1 MSSPTILLVDDDSG
15 MMDLLSMRLQS
26 AGYRTLC
33 ADNGIA
39 ALALMEERLPE
50 LVMTDLRM
58 EEMDGLA
65 LFEDIHRRWPSL
77 PVVVLTAH
85 GSIPE
90 AVKATQKG
98 VYAFLTK
105 PVDKEELLNTI
116 ERALKSLPQGGST
129 EEPVIGPVVTRS
141 AKMFNILEQTRLL
154 AQSDVNVLLTGE
166 SGTGKELIARELHHI
181 SHRAQRPFVPVN
193 CSAIPADMLE
203 SELFG
208 HVKGAF
214 TGAIR
219 DHQGLFAA
227 ANGGI
232 LFLDEIGD
240 MPLPLQAKLLRVLQD
255 KTIRPVG
262 GTENIAIDVRVVSAT
277 HKDLLR
283 AIQQGEFREDLF
295 YRLNVVNITLP
306 SLRQRREDILLLA
319 NHFLEKI
326 AGRNQS
332 ARKQLSPQA
341 IGQLLEYDWP
351 GNVRQLENVMEQCAA
366 LSRST
371 VISETLVSNAIP
383 GSLNSS
389 MRPLSEAKRDFER
402 EYIATLLKSTDGN
415 MRLAAKLA
423 GRNRSDF
430 YKIVSRHKLDV
441 TAFKRFS

>member
-1 MSSPTILLVDDDSG
+1 MNSPTILLVDDDSG

-33 ADNGIA
+33 ADCGTA
-39 ALALMEERLPE
+39 ALAAMEERLPE
-50 LVMTDLRM
+50 MVMTDLRM
-58 EEMDGLA
+58 EEMDGLT
-65 LFEDIHRRWPSL
+65 LFEEIHRRWPSL

-85 GSIPE
+85 GSIAE
-90 AVKATQKG
+90 AVKATQQG
-98 VYAFLTK
+98 VYSFLTK
-105 PVDKEELLNTI
+105 PVDKDELLSTI
-116 ERALKSLPQGGST
+116 ERALQTVPEKQSDQP
-129 EEPVIGPVVTRS
+129 EEGPVITRS
-141 AKMFNILEQTRLL
+141 PKMFNVLEQTRLL
-154 AQSDVNVLLTGE
+154 AQSEVNVLLTGE
-166 SGTGKELIARELHHI
+166 SGTGKELIARELHRR
-181 SHRAQRPFVPVN
+181 SHRADKPFVPVN

-227 ANGGI
+227 AHQGF

-262 GTENIAIDVRVVSAT
+262 GTENINIDVRVVSAT
-277 HKDLLR
+277 HKDLFNS
-283 AIQQGEFREDLF
+283 IQQGDFREDLF
-295 YRLNVVNITLP
+295 YRLNVVNIALP

-319 NHFLEKI
+319 NYFLNRI
-326 AGRNQS
+326 ADRNRG

-341 IGQLLEYDWP
+341 IGRLLEYNWP

-366 LSRST
+366 LSPST
-371 VISETLVSNAIP
+371 VISETLVTNAIP
-383 GSLNSS
+383 GSIGNS

-430 YKIVSRHKLDV
+430 YKIVSRHRLDV
-441 TAFKRFS
+441 TAFKR